1 MAGRTQ
7 SYIRFIKVT
16 VTNLE
21 EMMKKR
27 IKAFLLMGFLLMG
40 TSLCVFAQ
48 NGVIKQ
54 VNGTVEIKRAGETA
68 YVSAQAGDQVS
79 ENTVISTGFRSFAV
93 IEVGGAV
100 IQVQP
105 VTRLTLTEIRA
116 LGSEESL
123 QMNLRAGSVRVD
135 VTPPAGSRS
144 NTRVQSPNASASV
157 RGTSFYFDT
166 RSLHVTQGTVLF
178 NGNRGYTIQVN
189 AGSGTA
195 VGWNGTASAPQY
207 TAGYQDTSP
216 VGWDSSTGETGGAVL
231 SGPGSVDVGVE
242 Y

>member
-1 MAGRTQ
+1 
-7 SYIRFIKVT
+7 
-16 VTNLE
+16 
-21 EMMKKR
+21 MKKR
-27 IKAFLLMGFLLMG
+27 INAFLLMGFLLMG

-54 VNGTVEIKRAGETA
+54 LSGTVELKRAKETA
-68 YVSAQAGDQVS
+68 YVPAQAGDTVS
-79 ENTVISTGFRSFAV
+79 ENTVISTGFRSLAV
-93 IEVGGAV
+93 IEVGGTS
-100 IQVQP
+100 IQVRP
-105 VTRLTLTEIRA
+105 ATRLTLTEIRS
-116 LGSEESL
+116 LDSEESL

-166 RSLHVTQGTVLF
+166 RNLRVTQGTVLF
-178 NGNRGYTIQVN
+178 NGSRGYTIQVN

-195 VGWNGTASAPQY
+195 VGWNGTVSAPQY
-207 TAGYQDTSP
+207 TSGYQDTSP
-216 VGWDSSTGETGGAVL
+216 VGWDPSAAPTGGTGAVL
-231 SGPGSVDVGVE
+231 SEPNSVDVGVE

>member
-1 MAGRTQ
+1 
-7 SYIRFIKVT
+7 
-16 VTNLE
+16 
-21 EMMKKR
+21 MKK
-27 IKAFLLMGFLLMG
+27 IVLVFLLMG
-40 TSLCVFAQ
+40 TSICVFAQ

-54 VNGTVEIKRAGETA
+54 VSGTVELKRANETA
-68 YVSAQAGDQVS
+68 YVPAQVGDTVS
-79 ENTVISTGFRSFAV
+79 ENTVVSTGFRSFAV
-93 IEVGGAV
+93 IEVGGTS
-100 IQVQP
+100 IQVRP
-105 VTRLTLTEIRA
+105 ATRLTLTEIRS
-116 LGSEESL
+116 LDSEESL
-123 QMNLRAGSVRVD
+123 QMNLRSGSVRVD

-166 RSLHVTQGTVLF
+166 RNLRVTQGTVLF

-216 VGWDSSTGETGGAVL
+216 VGWDPSAAPNGGTGAVI
-231 SGPGSVDVGVE
+231 SESDSVDVGVV
-242 Y
+242 YR

>member
-1 MAGRTQ
+1 MMTH
-7 SYIRFIKVT
+7 
-16 VTNLE
+16 TNLE
-21 EMMKKR
+21 EMMKKTVLV
-27 IKAFLLMGFLLMG
+27 FLLMGLNI
-40 TSLCVFAQ
+40 CVFAQ

-93 IEVGGAV
+93 IEAGGTS
-100 IQVQP
+100 IQVRP
-105 VTRLTLTEIRA
+105 ATRLTLTEIRA
-116 LGSEESL
+116 LDSEESL
-123 QMNLRAGSVRVD
+123 QMNLRSGSVRVE

-157 RGTSFYFDT
+157 RGTRFYFDT
-166 RSLHVTQGTVLF
+166 RNLRVTQGTVLF
-178 NGNRGYTIQVN
+178 NGSRGYTIQVN

-207 TAGYQDTSP
+207 TAGYQDSSP
-216 VGWDSSTGETGGAVL
+216 VGWDASSSAGGTGAVT
-231 SGPGSVDVGVE
+231 SGAGSVDVGVE
-242 Y
+242 YQ